1 MYRFNLLQSAR
12 QNALLLSRRQ
22 GIMRTI
28 PISTRSMSN
37 KSLYGNRKALLISTR
52 ASSSIKTCTRLYS
65 EKTTISTNGLEVP
78 KEIIDLPVNTY
89 HNEAD
94 KFLDSICEQLEIL
107 SEDYPDLIPEVEL
120 NHGVMTLNL
129 AKLGPYVINK
139 QPPNKQIWF
148 ASPVSG
154 PNRFDF
160 YKNDWISLRDNKKL
174 IDLINEEV
182 RLAMPGH
189 QINITKEIEE

>member
-1 MYRFNLLQSAR
+1 MYKRSLIQLSAK
-12 QNALLLSRRQ
+12 NAILLSRRQ
-22 GIMRTI
+22 VGNRHI
-28 PISTRSMSN
+28 PIAMRSMSYQFSN
-37 KSLYGNRKALLISTR
+37 RTNNGTLSPIPTVLSLCHSKRF
-52 ASSSIKTCTRLYS
+52 YS
-65 EKTTISTNGLEVP
+65 EKSTTSTHGVDIP
-78 KEIIDLPVNTY
+78 QEIISLPINVY

-94 KFLDSICEQLEIL
+94 KFLDAIFEQIEIL

-148 ASPVSG
+148 ASPLSG

-160 YKNDWISLRDNKKL
+160 YKNEWISLRDNTKL
-174 IDLINEEV
+174 IDVINKEV
-182 RLAMPGH
+182 RIAMPGH
-189 QINITKEIEE
+189 DINITKEIDE